1 MMSNTA
7 PKFCARYKF
16 TLFELYLIRNLMNN
30 TVCSQNERRAEV
42 SLIADIVGD
51 LLADEE
57 DEHDLLIA
65 EVASALCSDASDEEA
80 DKENNN

>member
-1 MMSNTA
+1 M
-7 PKFCARYKF
+7 YV
-16 TLFELYLIRNLMNN
+16 
-30 TVCSQNERRAEV
+30 TVCSQNERRAEI

-57 DEHDLLIA
+57 DERDLVIA
-65 EVASALCSDASDEEA
+65 EVASSLNSEASDEEEA